1 MIWAWTVELDNNLVI
16 VSPISMAK
24 SFGSKNLHS
33 SLATQSVLSFHT
45 MESFVLNQRTL
56 KKKLKKIKGG
66 YGSFFFFF

>member
-1 MIWAWTVELDNNLVI
+1 MIWAWTVELDNNLAI

-24 SFGSKNLHS
+24 SFGSKDLHS

-56 KKKLKKIKGG
+56 KK
-66 YGSFFFFF
+66 